1 MSLNL
6 TKKFL
11 SFAQRIFFEELGSKF
26 DAKDFKKIMDFL
38 YVIFEKICIKFK
50 TISLYYMQLYQE
62 LIDKEIKM
70 ANISKPDKVLVIGC
84 GSLPTTSVLIF
95 NKTGSDVTGID
106 IDPLA
111 IKNASGYLERIEIK
125 DNIKL
130 ELADGLT
137 YPIDKYDVIFVLY
150 GIRKHQDILQ
160 LIAKNMKE
168 SSRVVF
174 RTSISDE
181 VELKNDTKMLSKWFD
196 VKSHIVSKTLF
207 PVGSY
212 LLLKQK

>member
-11 SFAQRIFFEELGSKF
+11 TFAQRIFFEELGGKF
-26 DAKDFKKIMDFL
+26 DAKSFKKIMDFL

-50 TISLYYMQLYQE
+50 TISIYYMSLYQE

-70 ANISKPDKVLVIGC
+70 ANISKSDKVLVIGC

-95 NKTGSDVTGID
+95 NKTDSDVNGID
-106 IDPLA
+106 IDPIA
-111 IKNASGYLERIEIK
+111 IKNASEYLERIGLK
-125 DNIKL
+125 NNINL

-150 GIRKHQDILQ
+150 GIGTHQDILQ
-160 LIAKNMKE
+160 LIANNMKE
-168 SSRVVF
+168 SARVVF

-181 VELKNDTKMLSKWFD
+181 KELRNDTKKLSKWFD

-212 LLLKQK
+212 MLLKQK

>member
-11 SFAQRIFFEELGSKF
+11 SFAQRIFFEELGGKF

-50 TISLYYMQLYQE
+50 TISLYYMQLYHE

-70 ANISKPDKVLVIGC
+70 ANISRSDKVLVIGC

-95 NKTGSDVTGID
+95 NKSGSDVTGID

-111 IKNASGYLERIEIK
+111 IKNASEYLERIDLK

-130 ELADGLT
+130 ELADGIT
-137 YPIDKYDVIFVLY
+137 YPIDKYDVIFLLY

>member
-1 MSLNL
+1 MSLNF

-11 SFAQRIFFEELGSKF
+11 SFAQRIFFEELGGKF

-50 TISLYYMQLYQE
+50 TISLYYMQLYHE

-70 ANISKPDKVLVIGC
+70 ANISRSDKVLVIGC

-95 NKTGSDVTGID
+95 NKSGSDVTGID

-111 IKNASGYLERIEIK
+111 IKNASEYLERIDLK

-130 ELADGLT
+130 ELADGIT
-137 YPIDKYDVIFVLY
+137 YPIDKYDVIFLLY